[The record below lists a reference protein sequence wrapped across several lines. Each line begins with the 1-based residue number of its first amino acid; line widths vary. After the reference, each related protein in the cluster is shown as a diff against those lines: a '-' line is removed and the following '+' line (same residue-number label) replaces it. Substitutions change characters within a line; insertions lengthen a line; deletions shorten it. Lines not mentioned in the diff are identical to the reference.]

1 MRRAAPATSAPTP
14 AQLRE
19 AALSHLAR
27 YGGTATNLVRV
38 LERRLARWSR
48 AAAEPAPPE
57 LRQAVRQIVSELA
70 QAGAVNDTAFAE
82 SRTRRLNAA
91 GKSSRATAAHLAAKG
106 VPAEIA
112 RQAASR
118 SPEQELAAAAL
129 HLRRRRLGC
138 YAAAQ
143 ATAETRHRALAN
155 LARAG
160 FAAST
165 AAAALRLTKAEAES
179 RIRAFRAA
187 F

>member
-82 SRTRRLNAA
+82 SRLNAA